1 MEAKFFQ
8 TYKRRFFIGLGVLLA
23 LTCLALAY
31 YNRMLGIFGLVTSIT
46 GLYAFHYVDRQ
57 EKSARERQL
66 KEELLAVEKEMPPE
80 ELPAASD
87 LSLVFIQV
95 DDYDEVFQGLPEDQR
110 PLLVAAVDK
119 LMREWAASVKAYL
132 HKDGRDRYS
141 MLLPTGELESQESN
155 NFPILDEIRKIDYG
169 NRVPV
174 TLSIGAAKGVDPQE
188 PAKQGELAQQ
198 ALELALERGGDQA
211 VVKSTEHTW
220 FYGGHTE
227 VVGKRS
233 QVRVRVTAAELAR
246 LINLAKNVVIM
257 GHSRMDFDVLGAA
270 VGCAEIVRH
279 YGKKVRIVVDYQGGT
294 VDKLVNRIN
303 EHNPGLIC
311 ELDDLDIEVSSQT
324 LLILVDVHKPQMV
337 VAPSLLNRAGYIAVI
352 DHHRRGEDFI
362 ERSNLIYIQPS
373 ASSTCEL
380 VGELVHYFPEGVRFS
395 PLTATALLTGLIVDT
410 KRFTFSTSSRTFRI
424 AAELREAG
432 ADPVV
437 IRELFTDSLDVMLY
451 RARLLLN
458 TELVYGRF
466 AVAGCDEPQEGARI
480 AASRAADTMLEISG
494 AAASFALY
502 PIAEGTGISA
512 RSAGS
517 VNVHRI
523 MEKMGGGGHFTVAA
537 AQLKDVNIEGA
548 RSRLLE
554 ILREEQDNEGSI
566 T

>member
-23 LTCLALAY
+23 FTCLALAY
-31 YNRMLGIFGLVTSIT
+31 YNRLLGIFGLVTSLT
-46 GLYAFHYVDRQ
+46 GLYAFYYVDRQ

-66 KEELLAVEKEMPPE
+66 KEELLAAEKEMPLE

-95 DDYDEVFQGLPEDQR
+95 DDYEEVFQGLPEDQR

-141 MLLPTGELESQESN
+141 MLLPTGELESQESK
-155 NFPILDEIRKIDYG
+155 NFPILDEIRKIDHG

-174 TLSIGAAKGVDPQE
+174 TLSIGAAKGVDPRE

-246 LINLAKNVVIM
+246 LINLVKNVVIM
-257 GHSRMDFDVLGAA
+257 GHCRMDFDVLGAA

-279 YGKKVRIVVDYQGGT
+279 YGKKLRIVVDHQGGT

-303 EHNPGLIC
+303 EHYPGLIC
-311 ELDDLDIEVSSQT
+311 EQDDLDIEVSSQT
-324 LLILVDVHKPQMV
+324 LLILVDVHRPQMV

-362 ERSNLIYIQPS
+362 ERSNLIYIQPG

-410 KRFTFSTSSRTFRI
+410 KRFTFSTSARTFRI

-432 ADPVV
+432 ADPAV

-451 RARLLLN
+451 RAKLLQN

-466 AVAGCDEPQEGARI
+466 AVAGCDEPFEGARI

-502 PIAEGTGISA
+502 PIAEGAGISA

-554 ILREEQDNEGSI
+554 ILREEQEEDQ
-566 T
+566 

>member
-1 MEAKFFQ
+1 VEAKFFQ
-8 TYKRRFFIGLGVLLA
+8 TYKRRFFIGLGLLLA
-23 LTCLALAY
+23 FTCLAFAY
-31 YNRMLGIFGLVTSIT
+31 YNRLLGIFGLVTSLT
-46 GLYAFHYVDRQ
+46 GLYAFYYVDRQ

-66 KEELLAVEKEMPPE
+66 KEELLAAEKDISLE

-119 LMREWAASVKAYL
+119 LMREWAGSVKAYL

-141 MLLPTGELESQESN
+141 MLIPTDELEAQESK
-155 NFPILDEIRKIDYG
+155 NFPILDEVRKIDYG

-174 TLSIGAAKGVDPQE
+174 TLSIGAAKGVDPKE

-246 LINLAKNVVIM
+246 LINLVKNVVIM
-257 GHSRMDFDVLGAA
+257 GHCRMDFDVLGAA

-279 YGKKVRIVVDYQGGT
+279 YGKKVRIVVDHQRGT

-303 EHNPGLIC
+303 EHYSGLIC
-311 ELDDLDIEVSSQT
+311 EKGDLDIEVSSQT
-324 LLILVDVHKPQMV
+324 LIILVDVHRPQMV
-337 VAPSLLNRAGYIAVI
+337 VDPSLLNRAGYIAII
-352 DHHRRGEDFI
+352 DHHRRGEDFV
-362 ERSNLIYIQPS
+362 ERSNLIYIQPG

-410 KRFTFSTSSRTFRI
+410 KRFTFSTSARTFRI

-451 RARLLLN
+451 RAKLLQS
-458 TELVYGRF
+458 TEMVYGRF
-466 AVAGCDEPQEGARI
+466 AVASCDEPHEGAHI
-480 AASRAADTMLEISG
+480 AASRAADSMLEISG

-502 PIAEGTGISA
+502 PIADGTGISA

-554 ILREEQDNEGSI
+554 ILKEEQEEDK
-566 T
+566 